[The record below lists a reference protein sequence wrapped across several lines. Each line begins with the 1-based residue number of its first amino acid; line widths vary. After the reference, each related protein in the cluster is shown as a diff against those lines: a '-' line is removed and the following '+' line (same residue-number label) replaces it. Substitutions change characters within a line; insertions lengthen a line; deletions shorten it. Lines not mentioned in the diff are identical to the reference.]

1 MSDELYFTAVYRG
14 VKTGDEAEEIGKHS
28 KCIAMSWSHAL
39 HDRDDALDSVV
50 KHRERIAELEAA
62 LAEAQRDAARY
73 RWLRERVGVDVREK
87 YAYFPLRRSQLDNS
101 ATDAAIDAA
110 MQEGER

>member
-1 MSDELYFTAVYRG
+1 MSDIECECNLRTRLV
-14 VKTGDEAEEIGKHS
+14 GDGCE
-28 KCIAMSWSHAL
+28 KCNPALALEYAKQTIA
-39 HDRDDALDSVV
+39 D
-50 KHRERIAELEAA
+50 LEGE
-62 LAEAQRDAARY
+62 LAEAQKDAARY

-101 ATDAAIDAA
+101 STDAAIDAA